1 MIELV
6 NLKRITALHAENIK
20 QALTDVADSG
30 WFLKGNATKRFEQEY
45 AEYIGTRH
53 CVACGNGL
61 DALTLIMRAYI
72 EMGSPITARK

>member
-30 WFLKGNATKRFEQEY
+30 WFLKGNAT
-45 AEYIGTRH
+45 
-53 CVACGNGL
+53 
-61 DALTLIMRAYI
+61 
-72 EMGSPITARK
+72 